1 MIENV
6 VRKGRELGLLALL
19 TVGCTS
25 PVIPYSQR
33 QDHNLVRLLQEIDA
47 DTPFLTQEAISS
59 TAISNLWRIGD
70 DELPD
75 YKPIQFT
82 LPNGTIEDTLY
93 RQGDSTAPLLIFTGG
108 FFSDVHAY
116 ALYHFTSIMREEVVQ
131 NYNVLLLNHPSSAP
145 FYCANGEVSWGGI
158 EEGYMIIEIAKQM
171 KERFPASSVHAI
183 GISMGGNGVL
193 HAAYRGRGVLD
204 SAMVFSAVTDLLE
217 VPGNT
222 LRGLR
227 DKSEFGPS
235 FFSITGWLN
244 EVGMGKLY
252 NGFEKVRKEY
262 QQCKGKPFTKEQIE
276 NTYLTTARYAPA
288 ERLQDYL
295 APYILDKVLP
305 DKMPNSVEDYLAMSD
320 ATRIASSIHIPLTVV
335 HAHDDAVVPENHF
348 YRFML
353 AARGNP
359 QINGIITPDGGHWGF
374 SAAYGEEWVATLIQK
389 HVDFWS
395 QQGQNVRRK

>member
-145 FYCANGEVSWGGI
+145 FYFSNVEVILCGI
-158 EEGYMIIEIAKQM
+158 
-171 KERFPASSVHAI
+171 
-183 GISMGGNGVL
+183 
-193 HAAYRGRGVLD
+193 
-204 SAMVFSAVTDLLE
+204 
-217 VPGNT
+217 
-222 LRGLR
+222 
-227 DKSEFGPS
+227 
-235 FFSITGWLN
+235 
-244 EVGMGKLY
+244 
-252 NGFEKVRKEY
+252 
-262 QQCKGKPFTKEQIE
+262 
-276 NTYLTTARYAPA
+276 
-288 ERLQDYL
+288 
-295 APYILDKVLP
+295 
-305 DKMPNSVEDYLAMSD
+305 
-320 ATRIASSIHIPLTVV
+320 
-335 HAHDDAVVPENHF
+335 
-348 YRFML
+348 
-353 AARGNP
+353 
-359 QINGIITPDGGHWGF
+359 
-374 SAAYGEEWVATLIQK
+374 
-389 HVDFWS
+389 
-395 QQGQNVRRK
+395 